1 MDSIALQQSLRHL
14 DTAYTNFFK
23 RKDSGYPRFKS
34 RKRGK
39 QAYTTV
45 NVNNNIRLEGGR
57 IRCWRRPDGR
67 EKSFIR
73 KRCSAAAC
81 RSRR

>member
-39 QAYTTV
+39 QSYTTL
-45 NVNNNIRLEGGR
+45 NVSNNIRLEDGR
-57 IRCWRRPDGR
+57 IRLPKPRREP
-67 EKSFIR
+67 S
-73 KRCSAAAC
+73 
-81 RSRR
+81 